1 MSNNMIGAYDVD
13 VMADHYSED
22 DLIIL
27 RMVAVSVNHSIG
39 LGLLALERDNGSIG
53 TNLFKV
59 GARMADLADAAAAA
73 LAIKRG

>member
-1 MSNNMIGAYDVD
+1 MSNMIGVYDVD
-13 VMADHYSED
+13 TMANHYSED
-22 DLIIL
+22 DLLIL
-27 RMVAVSVNHSIG
+27 RMVAVSVNHTLG
-39 LGLLALERDNGSIG
+39 LGLLALERDSGSIG